1 MATDAERNR
10 AFRKERAKRSRALPR
25 IQRETDAEIGRLLRR
40 TERDLRAQL
49 AGDASDFTRFL
60 NPQLRRSVRST
71 LETLGAQ
78 AGETLSG
85 GAGQAWDAGVALVD
99 EPINAGLAL
108 ETPGVRIAADLA
120 SVDVRQLR
128 AMRTFLTDKMAGVSV
143 QAVNRVNTQLGLV
156 ATGVQTPGDA
166 VGQVAR
172 ILKSTRGRAVTIV
185 RTELGRAYS
194 TAAQERQAIAQRAPA
209 GAEEAVAALGQAAF
223 AHRARCGR
231 RADPRGRRGVQ
242 RRRRRAHVPA
252 RPGSTRGRDHQ
263 LRLPVAAA
271 HGELGGEWRARQSQA
286 GARSPTTRSR
296 RSPCAPSSAPR
307 AASPW
312 RSASAPATTV
322 RWSFGAPIRSPG
334 MRFRGRSAPGC
345 SGARRDP
352 V

>member
-1 MATDAERNR
+1 MATDAERNK

-40 TERDLRAQL
+40 TDRDLRAQL

-120 SVDVRQLR
+120 SVDIRQLR
-128 AMRTFLTDKMAGVSV
+128 AMRTFLTDKMAEVSV

-166 VGQVAR
+166 VGHIAKLLQ
-172 ILKSTRGRAVTIV
+172 STRGRAITIV

-194 TAAQERQAIAQRAPA
+194 TAAQERQAIARERLPGLKKQWRRSGKLHSRIEHDAADGQIREVDKAFNIGGVELMYPRDPAAPA
-209 GAEEAVAALGQAAF
+209 AETINCGCQSLPYMESWEASGALANP
-223 AHRARCGR
+223 GR
-231 RADPRGRRGVQ
+231 RAFTDDEI
-242 RRRRRAHVPA
+242 AA
-252 RPGSTRGRDHQ
+252 RPVR
-263 LRLPVAAA
+263 A
-271 HGELGGEWRARQSQA
+271 ELGATGGEPVEVRERAGDDGPVVVR
-286 GARSPTTRSR
+286 GADPE
-296 RSPCAPSSAPR
+296 
-307 AASPW
+307 
-312 RSASAPATTV
+312 
-322 RWSFGAPIRSPG
+322 PG
-334 MRFRGRSAPGC
+334 HAIPG
-345 SGARRDP
+345 P
-352 V
+352 